1 MGHLLRRR
9 CRRRPPLSNLLAYL
23 YNDPPM
29 IYPSPSARIFVPDPT
44 PPSSFQPTPGEKR
57 QLRRQRD
64 RAVATFDAAAVL
76 SRRLA
81 DELIERLDV
90 VRMVPARILDAGS
103 GTGYA
108 ARALRRRYRGAAVFG
123 LDPSP
128 AMAAAARRKAGWFAR
143 PRFTAGDP
151 ERLPFPDG
159 SFDLVLSNLLLPW
172 YDPAAVFPEFLRVLR
187 PDGLFVFSSLGPDT
201 LRELREA
208 WAAVDDTVHVRTFL
222 DMHDVGDALVYAGFS
237 NPVMDVERYVYTY
250 ADVRDV
256 LRELKALGAQNI
268 ERDRRRSLTGRARF
282 ARFEAAY
289 ALRKIDGRIPA
300 TVEVVYGHAWV
311 PKRRRVPGAAAAAI
325 PVGGIRRGR

>member
-1 MGHLLRRR
+1 MLH
-9 CRRRPPLSNLLAYL
+9 
-23 YNDPPM
+23 
-29 IYPSPSARIFVPDPT
+29 PT
-44 PPSSFQPTPGEKR
+44 PPSGLRLTPGEKR

-64 RAVATFDAAAVL
+64 QAVATFDAAAVL
-76 SRRLA
+76 SRALA

-90 VRMVPARILDAGS
+90 VRMVPARILDVGS

-108 ARALRRRYRGAAVFG
+108 VRALSRRYRGAAVFG

-128 AMAAAARRKAGWFAR
+128 AMAAAARRRAGWFAR
-143 PRFTAGDP
+143 SRFAAGDP

-187 PDGLFVFSSLGPDT
+187 PEGLLVFSSLGPDT

-222 DMHDVGDALVYAGFS
+222 DMHDVGDALVHAGFA

-250 ADVRDV
+250 TSVRDV

-268 ERDRRRSLTGRARF
+268 ERDRRRSLTGRRRF

-289 ALRKIDGRIPA
+289 ASREVGGRIPA
-300 TVEVVYGHAWV
+300 TVEVVYGHAWA
-311 PKRRRVPGAAAAAI
+311 PKHRRIPGATTATV
-325 PVGGIRRGR
+325 PVSEIRRGRR